1 MRLFRS
7 LIVYSSPTKKP
18 TASYNAIGKK
28 FLFQP
33 GRQTG
38 YVWQDNTEFVF
49 TEYVFS
55 VIVSSAVQQIKRFSY
70 VAEIILS
77 GIIPARI
84 IVLSPSQ
91 K

>member
-28 FLFQP
+28 FLFHP

-38 YVWQDNTEFVF
+38 YVWQDNAEFVF
-49 TEYVFS
+49 TENTFS
-55 VIVSSAVQQIKRFSY
+55 VIVPSAVQKIKRFSY
-70 VAEIILS
+70 VAEIIPS
-77 GIIPARI
+77 RI
-84 IVLSPSQ
+84 IALSPLQ
-91 K
+91 KEGS